1 MRKNHLR
8 RMAIEKVLDNILFL
22 EEVFADRTNEELP
35 DLRFLE
41 LAKSFELKPLGWRR
55 QSLEEVKP

>member
-8 RMAIEKVLDNILFL
+8 RLAMEKVSDNILFL

-35 DLRFLE
+35 DLPFLE
-41 LAKSFELKPLGWRR
+41 LARSFELKPSESGTL
-55 QSLEEVKP
+55 VPTK